1 MKNEQLLEIL
11 IQDKNVEEK
20 QDLLRSLQKLYVEL
34 IHNKEY
40 KPQTSLEKQIMANI
54 TDDILPGLKTLIN
67 SLHHNI
73 TLSIC
78 ECDNQ
83 GATCDDLDV
92 NQGIT
97 CDDLDVNQGITCDD
111 LDVNQGIT
119 CDDLDRAREE
129 YGEEYDD
136 YKEDTYG
143 SNIPVIWQ
151 FRDFD

>member
-20 QDLLRSLQKLYVEL
+20 QELLRSLQKRYVEL
-34 IHNKEY
+34 IHNEEY
-40 KPQTSLEKQIMANI
+40 NPQTSLEKQIMANI

-73 TLSIC
+73 TFSIC
-78 ECDNQ
+78 ECENQ
-83 GATCDDLDV
+83 GA
-92 NQGIT
+92 
-97 CDDLDVNQGITCDD
+97 TCDD

-129 YGEEYDD
+129 YGEDYDD

>member
-20 QDLLRSLQKLYVEL
+20 QELLRSLQKLYVEL
-34 IHNKEY
+34 IHNEEY
-40 KPQTSLEKQIMANI
+40 NPQTSLEKQIMANI

-73 TLSIC
+73 TFSIC
-78 ECDNQ
+78 ECENQ
-83 GATCDDLDV
+83 GA
-92 NQGIT
+92 
-97 CDDLDVNQGITCDD
+97 TCDD

-129 YGEEYDD
+129 YGEDYDD

>member
-34 IHNKEY
+34 IHNEEY
-40 KPQTSLEKQIMANI
+40 NPQTSLEKQIMANI

-83 GATCDDLDV
+83 G
-92 NQGIT
+92 
-97 CDDLDVNQGITCDD
+97 ITCDD

-129 YGEEYDD
+129 YGEEYDN

>member
-1 MKNEQLLEIL
+1 MKNEQLLKIL

-20 QDLLRSLQKLYVEL
+20 QDLLRSLQKLYIEL
-34 IHNKEY
+34 IHDEEY
-40 KPQTSLEKQIMANI
+40 KPQTSFEKQIMTNI
-54 TDDILPGLKTLIN
+54 TDDILPCIKTLIN

-78 ECDNQ
+78 KCE
-83 GATCDDLDV
+83 
-92 NQGIT
+92 
-97 CDDLDVNQGITCDD
+97 NQGITCDD

-129 YGEEYDD
+129 YGEDYDD

>member
-34 IHNKEY
+34 IHNEEY

-83 GATCDDLDV
+83 G
-92 NQGIT
+92 
-97 CDDLDVNQGITCDD
+97 ITCDD

-129 YGEEYDD
+129 YGEDYDD

>member
-1 MKNEQLLEIL
+1 MKNEQLLKIL

-34 IHNKEY
+34 IHNEEY

-83 GATCDDLDV
+83 G
-92 NQGIT
+92 
-97 CDDLDVNQGITCDD
+97 ITCDD

-129 YGEEYDD
+129 YGEDYDD

>member
-1 MKNEQLLEIL
+1 MKNEQLLKIL

-20 QDLLRSLQKLYVEL
+20 QDLLRSLQKLYIEL
-34 IHNKEY
+34 IHDEEY

-97 CDDLDVNQGITCDD
+97 CDDLD
-111 LDVNQGIT
+111 
-119 CDDLDRAREE
+119 RAREE
-129 YGEEYDD
+129 YGEDYDD

-151 FRDFD
+151 YRDFD

>member
-34 IHNKEY
+34 IHNEEY

-54 TDDILPGLKTLIN
+54 KDDILPCLKTLIN

-78 ECDNQ
+78 EC
-83 GATCDDLDV
+83 
-92 NQGIT
+92 
-97 CDDLDVNQGITCDD
+97 
-111 LDVNQGIT
+111 VNQGIT

-129 YGEEYDD
+129 YGEDYDD
-136 YKEDTYG
+136 YKEDTYE

>member
-11 IQDKNVEEK
+11 IQDKSVEEK
-20 QDLLRSLQKLYVEL
+20 QELLRSLQKLYVEL
-34 IHNKEY
+34 IHNEEY
-40 KPQTSLEKQIMANI
+40 NPQTSLEKQIMANI

-73 TLSIC
+73 TFSIC
-78 ECDNQ
+78 ECE
-83 GATCDDLDV
+83 
-92 NQGIT
+92 
-97 CDDLDVNQGITCDD
+97 NQGITCDD

-129 YGEEYDD
+129 YGEGYDD
-136 YKEDTYG
+136 YEKDTYG

-151 FRDFD
+151 YRDFD

>member
-111 LDVNQGIT
+111 LD
-119 CDDLDRAREE
+119 RAREE

>member
-34 IHNKEY
+34 IHNEEY

-67 SLHHNI
+67 SLHYNI

-78 ECDNQ
+78 EC
-83 GATCDDLDV
+83 V
-92 NQGIT
+92 NQDIT
-97 CDDLDVNQGITCDD
+97 CDDLDVNQD
-111 LDVNQGIT
+111 IT

-129 YGEEYDD
+129 YGEDYDD
-136 YKEDTYG
+136 YKDDTYG

>member
-34 IHNKEY
+34 IHNEEY

-54 TDDILPGLKTLIN
+54 TDDILPCLKTLIN

-78 ECDNQ
+78 ECD
-83 GATCDDLDV
+83 
-92 NQGIT
+92 
-97 CDDLDVNQGITCDD
+97 
-111 LDVNQGIT
+111 NQGIT

>member
-11 IQDKNVEEK
+11 IQNKNVEEK

-34 IHNKEY
+34 IHDKKY
-40 KPQTSLEKQIMANI
+40 KPHTSLEKQIMANI

-83 GATCDDLDV
+83 G
-92 NQGIT
+92 
-97 CDDLDVNQGITCDD
+97 ITCDD

-129 YGEEYDD
+129 YGKDYDD

>member
-83 GATCDDLDV
+83 G
-92 NQGIT
+92 
-97 CDDLDVNQGITCDD
+97 ITCDD

>member
-1 MKNEQLLEIL
+1 MKNEQLLKIL
-11 IQDKNVEEK
+11 IQDKNIEEK

-34 IHNKEY
+34 IHDKKY
-40 KPQTSLEKQIMANI
+40 KPHTSLEKQIMANI

-97 CDDLDVNQGITCDD
+97 CDDLD
-111 LDVNQGIT
+111 
-119 CDDLDRAREE
+119 RAREE
-129 YGEEYDD
+129 YGKDYDD

>member
-34 IHNKEY
+34 IHNEEY
-40 KPQTSLEKQIMANI
+40 KPHTSLEKQIMANI

-83 GATCDDLDV
+83 G
-92 NQGIT
+92 
-97 CDDLDVNQGITCDD
+97 ITCDD

-119 CDDLDRAREE
+119 CDDLDRARAE
-129 YGEEYDD
+129 YGEGYDD
-136 YKEDTYG
+136 YEEDRYG

>member
-1 MKNEQLLEIL
+1 MKNEQLLKIL

-20 QDLLRSLQKLYVEL
+20 QDLLRNLQKLYIEL
-34 IHNKEY
+34 IHDEEY
-40 KPQTSLEKQIMANI
+40 KPRPSFEKQILANI
-54 TDDILPGLKTLIN
+54 TDDILPCLKTLIN

-73 TLSIC
+73 TFSIC
-78 ECDNQ
+78 ECVNQ
-83 GATCDDLDV
+83 GA
-92 NQGIT
+92 
-97 CDDLDVNQGITCDD
+97 TCDD

-129 YGEEYDD
+129 YGEDYDD

>member
-1 MKNEQLLEIL
+1 MKNEQLLKIL

-20 QDLLRSLQKLYVEL
+20 QDLLRSLQKLYIEL
-34 IHNKEY
+34 IHDEEY

-73 TLSIC
+73 TFSIC
-78 ECDNQ
+78 ECE
-83 GATCDDLDV
+83 

-97 CDDLDVNQGITCDD
+97 CDDLDVNQGATCDD
-111 LDVNQGIT
+111 LDVNQSIT

-129 YGEEYDD
+129 YGEDYDD

-143 SNIPVIWQ
+143 SNIPVMWQ

>member
-34 IHNKEY
+34 IHNEEY

-54 TDDILPGLKTLIN
+54 TDDILPCLKTLIN

-78 ECDNQ
+78 ECD
-83 GATCDDLDV
+83 
-92 NQGIT
+92 
-97 CDDLDVNQGITCDD
+97 NQGITCDD

>member
-1 MKNEQLLEIL
+1 MKNEQLLKIL
-11 IQDKNVEEK
+11 IQDKNIEEK

-34 IHNKEY
+34 IHDKKY
-40 KPQTSLEKQIMANI
+40 KPHTSLEKQIMANI

-83 GATCDDLDV
+83 G
-92 NQGIT
+92 
-97 CDDLDVNQGITCDD
+97 ITCDD

-129 YGEEYDD
+129 YGKDYDD

>member
-20 QDLLRSLQKLYVEL
+20 QELLRSLQKLYVEL
-34 IHNKEY
+34 IHNEEY
-40 KPQTSLEKQIMANI
+40 NPQTSLEKQIMANI
-54 TDDILPGLKTLIN
+54 TDDILPGLKTLID

-73 TLSIC
+73 AFSIC
-78 ECDNQ
+78 KCENQ
-83 GATCDDLDV
+83 GA
-92 NQGIT
+92 
-97 CDDLDVNQGITCDD
+97 TCDD

-129 YGEEYDD
+129 YGEDYDD

>member
-34 IHNKEY
+34 IHNEEY

-78 ECDNQ
+78 ECVTQ
-83 GATCDDLDV
+83 GT
-92 NQGIT
+92 T

>member
-34 IHNKEY
+34 IHNEEY

-83 GATCDDLDV
+83 G
-92 NQGIT
+92 
-97 CDDLDVNQGITCDD
+97 ITCDD

-129 YGEEYDD
+129 YGEDYDD
-136 YKEDTYG
+136 YKEDTDG

>member
-11 IQDKNVEEK
+11 IQNKNVEEK
-20 QDLLRSLQKLYVEL
+20 QYLLRSLQKLYVEL
-34 IHNKEY
+34 KKKKKY
-40 KPQTSLEKQIMANI
+40 KPHTSLEKQIMANI

-83 GATCDDLDV
+83 G
-92 NQGIT
+92 
-97 CDDLDVNQGITCDD
+97 ITCDD

-129 YGEEYDD
+129 YGKDYDD

>member
-1 MKNEQLLEIL
+1 MKNEQLLKIL
-11 IQDKNVEEK
+11 IQDKNIEEK

-34 IHNKEY
+34 IHNEEY
-40 KPQTSLEKQIMANI
+40 KPQNSLEKQIMANI

-83 GATCDDLDV
+83 G
-92 NQGIT
+92 
-97 CDDLDVNQGITCDD
+97 ITCDD

-129 YGEEYDD
+129 YGKDYDD